1 MKSILKKS
9 VSLLLSVIL
18 CISAVVV
25 ASAEEAAPCDCGNTP
40 SIIVPGLMQSETYLY
55 NEDGSINTDYEA
67 PFFLEDTDTIISTAM
82 GKVLMPLLKVLLTQ
96 QDTNGEF
103 AQAFADTLGSI
114 LGDKIRADEN
124 GNSIFNVD
132 ASHYAGSFA
141 ACTPEQQAHILNN
154 VPIQGFLDA
163 AGEDHLYYFSYHSFG
178 NLDQITERLYNLIQ
192 QVKEETGH
200 DKVNLV
206 PISQG
211 GVVTNNLL
219 ELYPDVVDSFD
230 KMVYVIPCLDGTAII
245 SDIYVNGL
253 LDDPE
258 AIYGYMIP
266 MLLDDDMTSKLVKIA
281 LRLLPEDVL
290 QNMLD
295 KAADTLFG
303 VTLKNN
309 TTMWAFLKTKDYE
322 IAADKYLSGEENA
335 EIRRQTDSYQRARV
349 NSDANILRA
358 IEHGVQ
364 VFNIVDYNV
373 ALYPIVDS
381 WNKINADG
389 VIDLDSTSMGA
400 YAAPVGETLPAGYTQ
415 QGNSFGTC
423 TDPSHNHIDPYN
435 IVDASTGLLPDHTF
449 YFYNA
454 PHEETGRNDVL
465 IGLIIDILI
474 DDNFTSVY
482 SYPEKYPQFNEA
494 RRGRDLRNLSARAH
508 DFLATAGEDEYPEL
522 RAALAKVDDLI
533 DDTVVN
539 YEETNAAKAELEREY
554 KIANNESVTKET
566 SFFDTVLEKV
576 VDGIFAMV
584 EKQFPNRSFSGK

>member
-1 MKSILKKS
+1 MKKII
-9 VSLLLSVIL
+9 SVIL
-18 CISAVVV
+18 CVLLC
-25 ASAEEAAPCDCGNTP
+25 ASAFTVMGYAEETCDCGYTP

-67 PFFLEDTDTIISTAM
+67 PFFLEDTETLISQA
-82 GKVLMPLLKVLLTQ
+82 VSAALMPLLRVLVTQ
-96 QDTNGEF
+96 QDPGGAF
-103 AQAFADTLGSI
+103 AQTFADTLGSI
-114 LGDKIRADEN
+114 LGERIRADEN
-124 GNSIFNVD
+124 GNSIYNVD
-132 ASHYAGSFA
+132 AAHYAGSFA

-163 AGEDHLYYFSYHSFG
+163 AGEDHLYYFSFHSFG
-178 NLDQITERLYNLIQ
+178 NLDEITERLYNLIQ

-219 ELYPDVVDSFD
+219 HLYPDVVDSFD

-245 SDIYVNGL
+245 SDLYVNGL
-253 LDDPE
+253 LDDKE
-258 AIYGYMIP
+258 AIYGYMMP
-266 MLLDDDMTSKLVKIA
+266 MLLGDDMTGKLVKVA
-281 LRLLPEDVL
+281 LRLLPEAVL
-290 QNMLD
+290 QDMLD
-295 KAADTLFG
+295 KAVDTLFG

-335 EIRRQTDSYQRARV
+335 EIRRQTDSYQQARI

-364 VFNIVDYNV
+364 VFDIVDYNV

-381 WNKINADG
+381 WNQINADG

-400 YAAPVGETLPAGYTQ
+400 YAAPVGQTLPEGYVQ
-415 QGNSFGTC
+415 QGNDFGTC
-423 TDPSHNHIDPYN
+423 SDPTHNHIDPYN
-435 IVDASTGLLPDHTF
+435 IVDASTGLLPDHSF

-494 RRGRDLRNLSARAH
+494 RRGRDLRNLSKAAH
-508 DFLATAGEDEYPEL
+508 EFLADKNENDYPEL
-522 RAALAKVDDLI
+522 VEALAKVDTLI
-533 DDTVVN
+533 DETVVN
-539 YEETNAAKAELEREY
+539 YEETNAAKSALDAALNAAKGNTPAEKGLMD
-554 KIANNESVTKET
+554 K
-566 SFFDTVLEKV
+566 FLEKV
-576 VDGIFAMV
+576 VDVVCTSV
-584 EKQFPNRSFSGK
+584 EKLYPYRSFSGN

>member
-1 MKSILKKS
+1 MKSKMKKALS
-9 VSLLLSVIL
+9 ILLSVVL
-18 CISAVVV
+18 CFSVFVITGSAK
-25 ASAEEAAPCDCGNTP
+25 EPCDCGNTP
-40 SIIVPGLMQSETYLY
+40 SIIVPGLMQSATYLY
-55 NEDGSINTDYEA
+55 NDDGTINTDYEA
-67 PFFLEDTDTIISTAM
+67 PFFLEDTGSIVMTAL
-82 GKVLMPLLKVLLTQ
+82 KNVLAPLVKVLLTQ
-96 QDTNGEF
+96 QDADGKF

-114 LGDKIRADEN
+114 LGERIRADEN
-124 GNSIFNVD
+124 GNGIYNVEAD
-132 ASHYAGSFA
+132 LYKGSFA
-141 ACTPEQQAHILNN
+141 DCTPEQQAHILNN
-154 VPIQGFLDA
+154 VPIQSFLDA
-163 AGEDHLYYFSYHSFG
+163 AGEDHLYYFSYNSFG
-178 NLDQITERLYNLIQ
+178 NLDQITARLYNLVQ

-219 ELYPDVVDSFD
+219 ELYPDVVDSFE

-245 SDIYVNGL
+245 SDLYVNGL
-253 LDDPE
+253 LDDPD

-266 MLLDDDMTSKLVKIA
+266 ELLGDDMTSKLVKIV
-281 LRLLPEDVL
+281 LRILPETVVQD
-290 QNMLD
+290 MLD
-295 KAADTLFG
+295 RAVDTLFG

-309 TTMWAFLKTKDYE
+309 TTMWAFLKTKDYQ

-335 EIRRQTDSYQRARV
+335 EIRRQTDSYQKARE

-373 ALYPIVDS
+373 NLYPIVDS
-381 WNKINADG
+381 WNQINADG

-400 YAAPVGETLPAGYTQ
+400 YAAPVGETLPEGYTQ
-415 QGNSFGTC
+415 QGNDFGTC
-423 TDPSHNHIDPYN
+423 ADPSHKHIDPYN
-435 IVDASTGLLPDHTF
+435 IVDASTGLIPDHTF

-465 IGLIIDILI
+465 IGLIVDILL

-508 DFLATAGEDEYPEL
+508 TLLENAGEDEYPEL
-522 RAALAKVDDLI
+522 RAALAKVDELI
-533 DDTVVN
+533 PQTVVN
-539 YEETNAAKAELEREY
+539 YEETNAAKAELEMQF
-554 KIANNESVTKET
+554 KIANGEAVTAQKSV
-566 SFFDTVLEKV
+566 FDTLLEKIVDV
-576 VDGIFAMV
+576 VYNYV
-584 EKQFPNRSFSGK
+584 EANYANKSFSGN

>member
-1 MKSILKKS
+1 MKSKMKKALS
-9 VSLLLSVIL
+9 ILLSVVL
-18 CISAVVV
+18 CFSVFVITG
-25 ASAEEAAPCDCGNTP
+25 SAEEPCDCGNTP
-40 SIIVPGLMQSETYLY
+40 SIIVPGLMQSATYLY
-55 NEDGSINTDYEA
+55 NDDGTINTDYEA
-67 PFFLEDTDTIISTAM
+67 PFFLEDTSTIVMTAL
-82 GKVLMPLLKVLLTQ
+82 KNVLAPLVKVLLTQ
-96 QDTNGEF
+96 QDTDGKF

-114 LGDKIRADEN
+114 LGERIRADEN
-124 GNSIFNVD
+124 GNGVYNVEAD
-132 ASHYAGSFA
+132 LYNCSFA
-141 ACTPEQQAHILNN
+141 DCTPEQQAHILNN
-154 VPIQGFLDA
+154 VPIQSFLDA
-163 AGEDHLYYFSYHSFG
+163 AGEDHLYYFSYNSFG
-178 NLDQITERLYNLIQ
+178 NLDQITARLYNLIQ

-219 ELYPDVVDSFD
+219 ELYPDVVDSFE

-245 SDIYVNGL
+245 SDLYVNGL
-253 LDDPE
+253 LDDPD

-266 MLLDDDMTSKLVKIA
+266 ELLGDDMTSKLVKIV
-281 LRLLPEDVL
+281 LRILPEAVVQD
-290 QNMLD
+290 MLD
-295 KAADTLFG
+295 RAVDTLFG

-309 TTMWAFLKTKDYE
+309 TTMWAFLKTKDYQ

-335 EIRRQTDSYQRARV
+335 EIRRQTDSYQKARE

-373 ALYPIVDS
+373 NLYPIVDS

-400 YAAPVGETLPAGYTQ
+400 YAAPVGETLPEGYTQ
-415 QGNSFGTC
+415 QGNDFGTC

-435 IVDASTGLLPDHTF
+435 IVDASTGLIPDHTF

-465 IGLIIDILI
+465 IGLIVDILL

-508 DFLATAGEDEYPEL
+508 ALLENAGEDEYPEL

-539 YEETNAAKAELEREY
+539 YEETNAAKAELEMQF
-554 KIANNESVTKET
+554 KIANGETVTEQKSV
-566 SFFDTVLEKV
+566 FDTLLEKMVDV
-576 VDGIFAMV
+576 VYNYV
-584 EKQFPNRSFSGK
+584 EANYANKSFSGK

>member
-1 MKSILKKS
+1 MKSKMKKS
-9 VSLLLSVIL
+9 LSVFLSVIL
-18 CISAVVV
+18 CFSVFVITGSAK
-25 ASAEEAAPCDCGNTP
+25 EPCDCGNTP
-40 SIIVPGLMQSETYLY
+40 SIIVPGLMQSATYLY
-55 NEDGSINTDYEA
+55 NDDGTINTDYEA
-67 PFFLEDTDTIISTAM
+67 PFFLEDTSTIVMTAL
-82 GKVLMPLLKVLLTQ
+82 KNVLAPLVKVLLTQ
-96 QDTNGEF
+96 QDTDGKF

-114 LGDKIRADEN
+114 LGERIRADEN
-124 GNSIFNVD
+124 GNGIYNVEAD
-132 ASHYAGSFA
+132 LYNCSFA
-141 ACTPEQQAHILNN
+141 DCTPEQQAHILNN
-154 VPIQGFLDA
+154 VPIQSFLDA
-163 AGEDHLYYFSYHSFG
+163 AGEDHLYYFSYNSFG
-178 NLDQITERLYNLIQ
+178 NLDQITARLYNLIQ

-219 ELYPDVVDSFD
+219 ELYPDVVDSFE

-245 SDIYVNGL
+245 SDLYVNGL
-253 LDDPE
+253 LDDPD

-266 MLLDDDMTSKLVKIA
+266 ELLGDDMTSKLVKIV
-281 LRLLPEDVL
+281 LRILPEAVVQD
-290 QNMLD
+290 MLD
-295 KAADTLFG
+295 RAVDTLFG

-309 TTMWAFLKTKDYE
+309 TTMWAFLKTKDYQ

-335 EIRRQTDSYQRARV
+335 EIRRQTDSYQKARE

-373 ALYPIVDS
+373 NLYPIVDS

-400 YAAPVGETLPAGYTQ
+400 YAAPVGETLPEGYTQ
-415 QGNSFGTC
+415 QGNDFGTC

-435 IVDASTGLLPDHTF
+435 IVDASTGLIPDHTF

-465 IGLIIDILI
+465 IGLIVDILL

-508 DFLATAGEDEYPEL
+508 ALLENAGEDEYPEL

-539 YEETNAAKAELEREY
+539 YEETNTAKAELEMQF
-554 KIANNESVTKET
+554 KIANGETVTEQKSV
-566 SFFDTVLEKV
+566 FDTLLEKMVDV
-576 VDGIFAMV
+576 VYNYV
-584 EKQFPNRSFSGK
+584 ETNYANKSFSGK

>member
-1 MKSILKKS
+1 MKNIIKKS
-9 VSLLLSVIL
+9 LSVFLSAIL
-18 CISAVVV
+18 LVSVFAFSVSAKDD
-25 ASAEEAAPCDCGNTP
+25 CDCGNTP

-55 NEDGSINTDYEA
+55 NEDGSVNTEYLA
-67 PFFLEDTDTIISTAM
+67 PFFLDDTATIVSTALQNVLSPLV
-82 GKVLMPLLKVLLTQ
+82 KVILTQ
-96 QDTNGEF
+96 EDKNGEF

-114 LGDKIRADEN
+114 LGKRIGADET
-124 GNSIFNVD
+124 GKGLYNVD
-132 ASHYAGSFA
+132 AAQYKGSFA
-141 ACTPEQQAHILNN
+141 VCEPEQQAHILNN

-163 AGEDHLYYFSYHSFG
+163 AGEDHLYYFSYNSFG
-178 NLDQITERLYNLIQ
+178 NLDQITARLYNLIQ
-192 QVKEETGH
+192 QVKKETGH

-219 ELYPDVVDSFD
+219 ELYPDVVDSFE

-245 SDIYVNGL
+245 SDLYVNGL
-253 LDDPE
+253 LDDPD

-266 MLLDDDMTSKLVKIA
+266 MLLEDDMTSKIVKIA
-281 LRLLPEDVL
+281 LRLLPEAVIQD
-290 QNMLD
+290 MLD
-295 KAADTLFG
+295 RAVDTLFG

-322 IAADKYLSGEENA
+322 IAAEKYLSGEENA
-335 EIRRQTDSYQRARV
+335 EIRRQTDSYQKARE

-358 IEHGVQ
+358 IDHGVQ

-381 WNKINADG
+381 WNQINADG

-423 TDPSHNHIDPYN
+423 SDPTHNHIDPYN
-435 IVDASTGLLPDHTF
+435 IVDASTGLIPDHTF

-494 RRGRDLRNLSARAH
+494 RRGRDLRNLSTRAH
-508 DFLATAGEDEYPEL
+508 ALLEGAGEDEYPEL
-522 RAALAKVDDLI
+522 REALAKVDDLI

-539 YEETNAAKAELEREY
+539 YAETNAAKAELEKQY
-554 KIANNESVTKET
+554 KIANNEVAESEN
-566 SFFDTVLEKV
+566 FFDKVLAKI
-576 VDGIFAMV
+576 VDSMYNFV
-584 EKQFPNRSFSGK
+584 EKNYYNRSFSGK

>member
-1 MKSILKKS
+1 MKKII
-9 VSLLLSVIL
+9 SVIL
-18 CISAVVV
+18 CVLMC
-25 ASAEEAAPCDCGNTP
+25 ASVFTVMGYAEEKNCDCGNTP

-55 NEDGSINTDYEA
+55 NDDGSINTDYAA
-67 PFFLEDTDTIISTAM
+67 PFFLDDTDTIVSKA
-82 GKVLMPLLKVLLTQ
+82 VSAALMPLLKVLVTQ
-96 QDTNGEF
+96 QDPNGEF
-103 AQAFADTLGSI
+103 AQIFADTLGSI
-114 LGDKIRADEN
+114 LGERIRSDEN
-124 GNSIFNVD
+124 GKGIYNVD
-132 ASHYAGSFA
+132 AAHYAGSFA

-163 AGEDHLYYFSYHSFG
+163 AGEDHLYYFSFNSFG
-178 NLDQITERLYNLIQ
+178 NLDEITARLYNLIQ

-219 ELYPDVVDSFD
+219 HLYPDVVDSFD

-253 LDDPE
+253 LDDKE
-258 AIYGYMIP
+258 AIYGYMMP
-266 MLLDDDMTSKLVKIA
+266 MLLGDDMTGKLVNIA
-281 LRLLPEDVL
+281 LRLLPEAVL
-290 QNMLD
+290 QDMLD
-295 KAADTLFG
+295 RAVDTLFG
-303 VTLKNN
+303 VTLKNT

-335 EIRRQTDSYQRARV
+335 EIRRQADSYQQARI
-349 NSDANILRA
+349 NSDANILNA

-381 WNKINADG
+381 WDDINADG

-400 YAAPVGETLPAGYTQ
+400 HAAPVGKTLPEGYVQ
-415 QGNSFGTC
+415 QGNDFGTC
-423 TDPSHNHIDPYN
+423 SDLSHNHIDPYN
-435 IVDASTGLLPDHTF
+435 IVDASTGLIPDHTF

-494 RRGRDLRNLSARAH
+494 RRGRDLRNLSKAAH
-508 DFLATAGEDEYPEL
+508 AFLSDKDENDYPGLIE
-522 RAALAKVDDLI
+522 ALARVDDLI

-539 YEETNAAKAELEREY
+539 YEETNAAKSALDDALNAAKGNAPAEKSIMDKL
-554 KIANNESVTKET
+554 
-566 SFFDTVLEKV
+566 LEKV
-576 VDGIFAMV
+576 VGGMYSFV
-584 EKQFPNRSFSGK
+584 EKNYPYRSFSGN